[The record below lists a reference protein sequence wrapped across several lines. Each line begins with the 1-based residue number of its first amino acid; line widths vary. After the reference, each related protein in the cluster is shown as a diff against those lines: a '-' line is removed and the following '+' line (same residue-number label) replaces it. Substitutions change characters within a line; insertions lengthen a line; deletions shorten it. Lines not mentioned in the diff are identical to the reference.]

1 MCFAPGRFHEAIERR
16 ADVDE
21 GVREE
26 VAVGV
31 ERDVDRSVAELR
43 LEQLGMRTG
52 GDHEGGVG
60 VPEVVEAEW
69 REPGTADGGAEDPG
83 HEVVFAPDGAARRG
97 EDEAKLVRGAGEQLL
112 AEDARCF
119 A

>member
-1 MCFAPGRFHEAIERR
+1 MRIVSRRLHKAVERR

-21 GVREE
+21 GVREQM
-26 VAVGV
+26 AIGIQ
-31 ERDVDRSVAELR
+31 RDVDRCVADLRSEEL
-43 LEQLGMRTG
+43 GVG
-52 GDHEGGVG
+52 AGDHEGGVG
-60 VPEVVEAEW
+60 VPVVVEAEW
-69 REPGTADGGAEDPG
+69 REPGPADCGPEDPG